1 MTRNKTLTFS
11 ENFTLT
17 GIAACLSKTTAAPI
31 ERVKD
36 KVLKISNPQEPV
48 APFIADLIREPVNF
62 SKLQISFDFKT
73 SIILCEYIG
82 VRFLF

>member
-36 KVLKISNPQEPV
+36 KVLKIFNPQEPV
-48 APFIADLIREPVNF
+48 APFIADSVVEHIHFWDVR
-62 SKLQISFDFKT
+62 
-73 SIILCEYIG
+73 IG
-82 VRFLF
+82 KAYF

>member
-36 KVLKISNPQEPV
+36 KVLRIFNPQEPV
-48 APFIADLIREPVNF
+48 APFIADSVVEHIHF
-62 SKLQISFDFKT
+62 SDVRVGTAYFLLKFLGILQIRS
-73 SIILCEYIG
+73 E
-82 VRFLF
+82 

>member
-17 GIAACLSKTTAAPI
+17 GVAACLSKTTAAPI

-48 APFIADLIREPVNF
+48 APFIADSVVEHIHF
-62 SKLQISFDFKT
+62 
-73 SIILCEYIG
+73 
-82 VRFLF
+82 

>member
-48 APFIADLIREPVNF
+48 APFIADSVVEHIHF
-62 SKLQISFDFKT
+62 
-73 SIILCEYIG
+73 
-82 VRFLF
+82 